1 MLLRD
6 FLNEF
11 ELDWAQAAV
20 RSGQIPQCSL
30 KGARI
35 LLAGDQMELQE
46 AIAWSFMAWNDEKH
60 SDVKVAEAA
69 IQADGTLA
77 VTHSFTAE
85 PVTGVTADYVI
96 LTGLC
101 CAQVPQTP
109 PEQLEYLQTFGA
121 LADAVCRLNCK
132 RILLLSDGRYMGRFR
147 RSLPRQNTKPGRQM
161 SQQNHFQSSI
171 CCRRWRV
178 CLYQRRGQRGRTAVF
193 CVPDECMAHAFRSK
207 NTRRLRWQNIRQ
219 WKRSSH

>member
-20 RSGQIPQCSL
+20 RSGQIPQRSL

-77 VTHSFTAE
+77 VTHSFTDRA
-85 PVTGVTADYVI
+85 GYRRDG
-96 LTGLC
+96 GLC
-101 CAQVPQTP
+101 DP
-109 PEQLEYLQTFGA
+109 
-121 LADAVCRLNCK
+121 D
-132 RILLLSDGRYMGRFR
+132 
-147 RSLPRQNTKPGRQM
+147 RSLLCAGAAD
-161 SQQNHFQSSI
+161 
-171 CCRRWRV
+171 
-178 CLYQRRGQRGRTAVF
+178 TAGAAGIPADVR
-193 CVPDECMAHAFRSK
+193 CAG
-207 NTRRLRWQNIRQ
+207 
-219 WKRSSH
+219 

>member
-20 RSGQIPQCSL
+20 RSGQIPQRSL

-69 IQADGTLA
+69 IQADGTLT
-77 VTHSFTAE
+77 V
-85 PVTGVTADYVI
+85 
-96 LTGLC
+96 
-101 CAQVPQTP
+101 
-109 PEQLEYLQTFGA
+109 
-121 LADAVCRLNCK
+121 
-132 RILLLSDGRYMGRFR
+132 
-147 RSLPRQNTKPGRQM
+147 
-161 SQQNHFQSSI
+161 
-171 CCRRWRV
+171 RV
-178 CLYQRRGQRGRTAVF
+178 CLYQRRGQQGRAAVF
-193 CVPDECMAHAFRSK
+193 CVPDECMAHAFHSK

-219 WKRSSH
+219 WKRNSH

>member
-20 RSGQIPQCSL
+20 RSGQIPQRSL

-69 IQADGTLA
+69 IQADGTLVYCRA
-77 VTHSFTAE
+77 
-85 PVTGVTADYVI
+85 GYRRDG
-96 LTGLC
+96 GLC
-101 CAQVPQTP
+101 DP
-109 PEQLEYLQTFGA
+109 
-121 LADAVCRLNCK
+121 D
-132 RILLLSDGRYMGRFR
+132 
-147 RSLPRQNTKPGRQM
+147 RSLLCAGAAD
-161 SQQNHFQSSI
+161 
-171 CCRRWRV
+171 
-178 CLYQRRGQRGRTAVF
+178 TAGAAGIPADVR
-193 CVPDECMAHAFRSK
+193 C
-207 NTRRLRWQNIRQ
+207 TG
-219 WKRSSH
+219 

>member
-20 RSGQIPQCSL
+20 RSGQIPQRSL

-35 LLAGDQMELQE
+35 LLAGEQMELQE

-60 SDVKVAEAA
+60 SGVKVAEAA
-69 IQADGTLA
+69 VQADGTLA
-77 VTHSFTAE
+77 VTHSFTTE

-101 CAQVPQTP
+101 CAQVPQIP
-109 PEQLEYLQTFGA
+109 LEQLEYLQTFGA
-121 LADAVCRLNCK
+121 LADAVCHLNCK
-132 RILLLSDGRYMGRFR
+132 RILLLSDGRVYGALPPEFAASEYEAGKTDVAAYIKGEGSGKELQYFAYRTNVWRMPSTQRTHGVYDGKIYGRGKGAATDALGSPF
-147 RSLPRQNTKPGRQM
+147 LLCEHP
-161 SQQNHFQSSI
+161 
-171 CCRRWRV
+171 
-178 CLYQRRGQRGRTAVF
+178 
-193 CVPDECMAHAFRSK
+193 
-207 NTRRLRWQNIRQ
+207 
-219 WKRSSH
+219 

>member
-20 RSGQIPQCSL
+20 RSGQIPQRSL

-121 LADAVCRLNCK
+121 LADGVCRLNCK
-132 RILLLSDGRYMGRFR
+132 RILLLSDGRVYGALPPEFAASEYEAGKTDVAAEPFSEQYLLQAME
-147 RSLPRQNTKPGRQM
+147 SLL
-161 SQQNHFQSSI
+161 I
-171 CCRRWRV
+171 
-178 CLYQRRGQRGRTAVF
+178 
-193 CVPDECMAHAFRSK
+193 
-207 NTRRLRWQNIRQ
+207 
-219 WKRSSH
+219 

>member
-20 RSGQIPQCSL
+20 RSGQIPQRSL

-109 PEQLEYLQTFGA
+109 LEQLGIP
-121 LADAVCRLNCK
+121 ADVRCA
-132 RILLLSDGRYMGRFR
+132 G
-147 RSLPRQNTKPGRQM
+147 
-161 SQQNHFQSSI
+161 
-171 CCRRWRV
+171 
-178 CLYQRRGQRGRTAVF
+178 
-193 CVPDECMAHAFRSK
+193 
-207 NTRRLRWQNIRQ
+207 
-219 WKRSSH
+219 

>member
-20 RSGQIPQCSL
+20 RSGQIPQRSL

-109 PEQLEYLQTFGA
+109 PEQL
-121 LADAVCRLNCK
+121 
-132 RILLLSDGRYMGRFR
+132 
-147 RSLPRQNTKPGRQM
+147 
-161 SQQNHFQSSI
+161 
-171 CCRRWRV
+171 
-178 CLYQRRGQRGRTAVF
+178 
-193 CVPDECMAHAFRSK
+193 
-207 NTRRLRWQNIRQ
+207 
-219 WKRSSH
+219 

>member
-20 RSGQIPQCSL
+20 RSGQIPQRSL

-69 IQADGTLA
+69 IQADGTLT

-121 LADAVCRLNCK
+121 LADGVCRLNCK
-132 RILLLSDGRYMGRFR
+132 RILLMSD
-147 RSLPRQNTKPGRQM
+147 
-161 SQQNHFQSSI
+161 
-171 CCRRWRV
+171 
-178 CLYQRRGQRGRTAVF
+178 
-193 CVPDECMAHAFRSK
+193 
-207 NTRRLRWQNIRQ
+207 RRLYGESAYIKGEGSGEELQYFAYRTNVWRMPSAQRTHGVYDGKIYGNG
-219 WKRSSH
+219 KGAATDALSSPFLLCEHP

>member
-1 MLLRD
+1 
-6 FLNEF
+6 
-11 ELDWAQAAV
+11 
-20 RSGQIPQCSL
+20 
-30 KGARI
+30 
-35 LLAGDQMELQE
+35 MELQE

-69 IQADGTLA
+69 IQADGTLT

-121 LADAVCRLNCK
+121 LADGVCRLNCK
-132 RILLLSDGRYMGRFR
+132 RILLLSDGRVYGALPPEFAASEYEAGKTDVAAEPFSEQYLLQAME
-147 RSLPRQNTKPGRQM
+147 SLL
-161 SQQNHFQSSI
+161 I
-171 CCRRWRV
+171 
-178 CLYQRRGQRGRTAVF
+178 
-193 CVPDECMAHAFRSK
+193 SK
-207 NTRRLRWQNIRQ
+207 A
-219 WKRSSH
+219 